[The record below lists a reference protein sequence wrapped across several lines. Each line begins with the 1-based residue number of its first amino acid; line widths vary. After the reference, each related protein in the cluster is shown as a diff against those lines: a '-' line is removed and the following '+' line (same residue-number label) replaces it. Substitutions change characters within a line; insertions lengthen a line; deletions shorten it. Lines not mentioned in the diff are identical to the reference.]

1 MNPGGQDVP
10 DELQRRIDSAF
21 GSEQIPEVYFH
32 AFVSS
37 LTPMG
42 DTLIILER
50 YGKPVAKL
58 FCSYSVAKTLALK
71 LSELVKQVEFKL
83 GADIPT
89 TDQLR
94 ELMGGGKDSGD
105 GSDS

>member
-1 MNPGGQDVP
+1 MTPAGQDMS
-10 DELQRRIDSAF
+10 DELQRRIDTAF
-21 GSEQIPEVYFH
+21 SSEQIPEVYFH

-37 LTPMG
+37 LMPMG

-50 YGKPVAKL
+50 YGKPIAKL

-71 LSELVKQVEFKL
+71 LGELVKQAELKL